1 VKKSILLS
9 LAAVI
14 AATMVGCAS
23 TKKEAAPQKQPASQ
37 PAEQEPAAAQDIPI
51 DEPTVYDDPAAGQ
64 KQDEQSENK
73 AASSDQGL
81 EPITSDEGLI
91 MSEPEPT
98 VVKETA
104 SPQAAVP
111 QKKVAAP
118 ENKQV
123 ANNTPLVQNDTKQTS
138 AQKINSSPS
147 AKTNDAVQK
156 ANTTQ
161 SGSSSSDQQ
170 KVAVPAEKP
179 SVDKTDDDTIANTPS
194 SIVAAQDTTP
204 SRSIAMMLNQYLDV
218 TYPGT
223 GWVYL
228 GELNNTNLLKY
239 YGRKIDS
246 SETTFSLRSNKAGS
260 TVLHFYKNDVLTGSY
275 IDDYLSVTVADSRS
289 LSTDHVSAP
298 AYAEYVPPRLAASST
313 GTDSQNAENT
323 NADTQD
329 QTISKTAASA
339 SSKNSSASTAFTST
353 NATAAQKQSAADVR
367 DDDSGVQ
374 TVIQTTESS
383 PAKQTEATSSAT
395 PTATTPA
402 ADTTATSSLQDTTAL
417 ASDDILTLAQK
428 SYDTGK
434 YADALSYLDRFFDKA
449 VTRVD
454 EGLYLKGQTLEANSE
469 VRNIKSALETYDT
482 LVKTYPQSIDWEKA
496 NERITYL
503 KRFYFNIR

>member
-1 VKKSILLS
+1 MEQGKIDQILSSKPEDRRYLFE
-9 LAAVI
+9 
-14 AATMVGCAS
+14 
-23 TKKEAAPQKQPASQ
+23 EAAGISRSKAEVAEAERELEKTRANLAQIDLGLAETKRNYETLKVQSDKASKFRKLN
-37 PAEQEPAAAQDIPI
+37 EEKFNYELDIQLLRLK
-51 DEPTVYDDPAAGQ
+51 DFT
-64 KQDEQSENK
+64 ENK
-73 AASSDQGL
+73 A
-81 EPITSDEGLI
+81 
-91 MSEPEPT
+91 
-98 VVKETA
+98 
-104 SPQAAVP
+104 
-111 QKKVAAP
+111 
-118 ENKQV
+118 
-123 ANNTPLVQNDTKQTS
+123 
-138 AQKINSSPS
+138 
-147 AKTNDAVQK
+147 
-156 ANTTQ
+156 
-161 SGSSSSDQQ
+161 
-170 KVAVPAEKP
+170 
-179 SVDKTDDDTIANTPS
+179 
-194 SIVAAQDTTP
+194 
-204 SRSIAMMLNQYLDV
+204 
-218 TYPGT
+218 
-223 GWVYL
+223 
-228 GELNNTNLLKY
+228 
-239 YGRKIDS
+239 
-246 SETTFSLRSNKAGS
+246 
-260 TVLHFYKNDVLTGSY
+260 H
-275 IDDYLSVTVADSRS
+275 
-289 LSTDHVSAP
+289 HVSAP